1 MAGYTGNNTDFHNV
15 PNANVNGTVVVNN
28 YANITAAAGYGIE
41 AYNEGQGDVTVN
53 DFAGTSISG
62 AQFGIGTFS
71 MSGGNVAVSM
81 STGDSITSG
90 GIGIVALDEAASV
103 SSSKTITVTAHGT
116 INAASGIE
124 AGYVLAGSAVI
135 EPNVAGSVTVNSD
148 ATIVASGDY
157 GIDAFNWG
165 TGNVTVSAGTGSSI
179 TASNATGE
187 GINAAAID
195 GGDVSVTNDGV
206 LSARTGISAFASGA
220 GNVSVVNNGQV
231 TGFTGIDVTQNNPGA
246 TGSTTITNTDSVQGS
261 GAAIAIAENA
271 TGAAE
276 IDNTGTIGSSS
287 LSFAIDESGGNLVI
301 NNNDHGVIDGSITAA
316 NTTFTNAQGATWNA
330 GGVSEFGVASATGV
344 VASTIDN
351 SGTMNLA
358 SASISGASGL
368 TITNETGGVIDGVSG
383 SSFITGAAITNAGT
397 IEATTGGTLTVDP
410 APLTNTGTLE
420 AISGGTLKLS
430 NIAVANTQG
439 GDDGTVHT
447 DGTSFLDLDGSS
459 ITGGNVTNAGT
470 VYSTGLSAIDA
481 TITNTNSIEVGTGT
495 LTLSGS
501 ISGTG
506 GSATIDG
513 GATLELNL
521 ADGQGVNFNGSGAE
535 LIIDGTAAH
544 GQTAQSFTGDIHGLA
559 ATDEID
565 LRGISYGN
573 PTYATYTYS
582 PTIGVL
588 SVNDG
593 NGDHYDLDI
602 GPGFAGAHFA
612 GSDDTQGGTLIT
624 MNAADDAPAFAQ
636 TTLTAS
642 FSEQSNQTDVGTP
655 DPVAPQMASGTL
667 NFTDVDLTDLPTVS
681 IVSGGQNVTWTSATG
696 VDLSSSLSAP
706 QKAALEQALSLTAE
720 SGNHNNGAVDWN
732 YSIADSTLDF
742 LGQGETLTITTTV
755 ALDDHQNLATL
766 PTRVITVT
774 IHGADDAPTITSAT
788 SDQITEAA
796 GTGNTTTDHAG
807 GTIGFADVDLSDR
820 PVVTAP
826 FSGYTYT
833 DANGHAL
840 TLTAGQQSDLEAA
853 LTITPDANN
862 ANNGSATWS
871 YGVVDS
877 KLDFLA
883 QGETLTLTY
892 TRDGDGQPKRHRDAA
907 DHRHDPR
914 HR

>member
-1 MAGYTGNNTDFHNV
+1 MTATGGAAGGTYGIEALTQGNGGVAVEAAGAVSAGVQFGIFADSYGTGDVSVITDSGTVINSGGSGIFAIDQDPTIAALANSTITVTAHGTINSGTTNNLNGAVPSGIVAGYTGNNTDFHNV

-62 AQFGIGTFS
+62 AQFGIGTYS

-368 TITNETGGVIDGVSG
+368 TITNETGGVINGVSG

-397 IEATTGGTLTVDP
+397 IEATTGGTLTIDP
-410 APLTNTGTLE
+410 APLTNYR
-420 AISGGTLKLS
+420 
-430 NIAVANTQG
+430 
-439 GDDGTVHT
+439 
-447 DGTSFLDLDGSS
+447 
-459 ITGGNVTNAGT
+459 NAG
-470 VYSTGLSAIDA
+470 S
-481 TITNTNSIEVGTGT
+481 
-495 LTLSGS
+495 
-501 ISGTG
+501 
-506 GSATIDG
+506 
-513 GATLELNL
+513 
-521 ADGQGVNFNGSGAE
+521 
-535 LIIDGTAAH
+535 
-544 GQTAQSFTGDIHGLA
+544 
-559 ATDEID
+559 
-565 LRGISYGN
+565 
-573 PTYATYTYS
+573 
-582 PTIGVL
+582 
-588 SVNDG
+588 
-593 NGDHYDLDI
+593 
-602 GPGFAGAHFA
+602 
-612 GSDDTQGGTLIT
+612 
-624 MNAADDAPAFAQ
+624 
-636 TTLTAS
+636 
-642 FSEQSNQTDVGTP
+642 
-655 DPVAPQMASGTL
+655 
-667 NFTDVDLTDLPTVS
+667 
-681 IVSGGQNVTWTSATG
+681 
-696 VDLSSSLSAP
+696 
-706 QKAALEQALSLTAE
+706 
-720 SGNHNNGAVDWN
+720 
-732 YSIADSTLDF
+732 
-742 LGQGETLTITTTV
+742 
-755 ALDDHQNLATL
+755 HQ
-766 PTRVITVT
+766 RR
-774 IHGADDAPTITSAT
+774 H
-788 SDQITEAA
+788 TEA
-796 GTGNTTTDHAG
+796 
-807 GTIGFADVDLSDR
+807 V
-820 PVVTAP
+820 
-826 FSGYTYT
+826 
-833 DANGHAL
+833 
-840 TLTAGQQSDLEAA
+840 E
-853 LTITPDANN
+853 
-862 ANNGSATWS
+862 
-871 YGVVDS
+871 
-877 KLDFLA
+877 
-883 QGETLTLTY
+883 
-892 TRDGDGQPKRHRDAA
+892 HRG
-907 DHRHDPR
+907 R
-914 HR
+914 